1 LPFGRRYPSIG
12 FSHSFCPF
20 GKGALMKAHVA
31 SKSQLLKTTI
41 AVRANITLNV
51 TCGAVD
57 ENELKSE
64 VLF

>member
-1 LPFGRRYPSIG
+1 
-12 FSHSFCPF
+12 
-20 GKGALMKAHVA
+20 MKAHVA

-51 TCGAVD
+51 TCEAGG

-64 VLF
+64 ILFWR